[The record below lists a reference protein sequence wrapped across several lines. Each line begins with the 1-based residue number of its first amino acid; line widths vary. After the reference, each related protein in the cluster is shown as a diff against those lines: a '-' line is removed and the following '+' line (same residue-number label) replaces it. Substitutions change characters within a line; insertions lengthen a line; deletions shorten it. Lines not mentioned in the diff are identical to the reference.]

1 MVFYCLEGNHIFA
14 LRSFVLLTHK
24 PVHIM
29 TPIGHDEPDLVQPS
43 ILGGPDPL
51 SSMDLGTFQKKNPHL
66 LSISQICDQDFMVL
80 FSKGKCLVLNEL
92 GEQLISGIRTLNNC
106 YVLVPDAEIVF
117 NSIRMPNEDLW
128 HQRMGN
134 ASYKKLSIVSKNE
147 VVLRI
152 PKLNKVVNV
161 VYGPC

>member
-1 MVFYCLEGNHIFA
+1 
-14 LRSFVLLTHK
+14 
-24 PVHIM
+24 
-29 TPIGHDEPDLVQPS
+29 
-43 ILGGPDPL
+43 
-51 SSMDLGTFQKKNPHL
+51 
-66 LSISQICDQDFMVL
+66 MVL
-80 FSKGKCLVLNEL
+80 FSKGKCLVLNES
-92 GEQLISGIRTLNNC
+92 GEQLISGIWTLNNC

-117 NSIRMPNEDLW
+117 NSIRMTNEDLW

-161 VYGPC
+161 VYGLCQLGKQTKAQHHGTLTTTTTKALELLHIDLMGLTKMESLGGRKYIMVVVDDFTKFA